1 MEPARPLPPFTISEA
16 VTYSWNACLRNGGP
30 AYLLVSLVVFAG
42 NTAVVVL
49 AAANSSAGFQLAF
62 ELFGALIDVLLLLG
76 LIRAALDV
84 VDGVTP
90 HLGTVFR
97 PDGYGPYLVASVLF
111 LVGTYLGF
119 ILLVVPGL
127 VFAVIFEFYAYVI
140 AEHPDITATGALRRS
155 AEITRGSR
163 VRLLGLAAVLV
174 CLNLAGALC
183 VVGLIV
189 TYAIS
194 ALALAYVYR
203 ALTNQGPVGA

>member
-1 MEPARPLPPFTISEA
+1 MEPARPLPRFTISEA

-30 AYLLVSLVVFAG
+30 YLLVSLVVFAG

-49 AAANSSAGFQLAF
+49 AAANSSGGFQLAF

-76 LIRAALDV
+76 LIRAALEV

-90 HLGTVFR
+90 RLGVVFQ
-97 PDGYGPYLVASVLF
+97 PDGYGPYLVASVFF

-119 ILLVVPGL
+119 VLLVVPGL
-127 VFAVIFEFYAYVI
+127 VFAVIFEFYGYVI

-163 VRLLGLAAVLV
+163 LRLLGLAAVLV

-203 ALTNQGPVGA
+203 ALSNHGPITT

>member
-1 MEPARPLPPFTISEA
+1 MEPARPLPRFTISEA

-30 AYLLVSLVVFAG
+30 YLLVSLVVFAG

-49 AAANSSAGFQLAF
+49 AAANSTAGFQLAF

-76 LIRAALDV
+76 LIRAALAV

-90 HLGTVFR
+90 RLGVVFR
-97 PDGYGPYLVASVLF
+97 PDGYGPYLVASVFF

-119 ILLVVPGL
+119 ILLIVPGL
-127 VFAVIFEFYAYVI
+127 VFAVIFEFYGYVI

-163 VRLLGLAAVLV
+163 LRLLGLAAVLV

-183 VVGLIV
+183 VVGLII

-203 ALTNQGPVGA
+203 ALTNEGPIPI